1 MGNPKT
7 PMPAPSTLIDDEIS
21 TQDLRQRVGEVFSRV
36 QYSRKPLIVT
46 KQGREV
52 GVILSAEWLDD
63 IRKLERQRARRDALA
78 LLSEAAAEGTHGDE
92 DDEDVSALA
101 RELLD
106 EARAVRKAGGAKPRK
121 SRAR

>member
-1 MGNPKT
+1 MA
-7 PMPAPSTLIDDEIS
+7 APSTLIDDEIS

-36 QYSRKPLIVT
+36 QYSSKPLIVT

-52 GVILSAEWLDD
+52 GVILSVEWLDD

-78 LLSEAAAEGTHGDE
+78 LLSEATSEGTHGDE
-92 DDEDVSALA
+92 EDEDVSALA

-106 EARAVRKAGGAKPRK
+106 DARAARKAGRAKPRK
-121 SRAR
+121 PRAK